1 MTLVRHV
8 EIMEKLEAYALG
20 QLPEQDRRDVDAHL
34 DACAVCTRELD
45 ALNTVLAGIGE
56 SVPAKT
62 PPPALRSR
70 VLEAI
75 AKEPQDRPAPVP
87 IAPARQPRRIQWALA
102 SLGVAAALLLAVGLL
117 AFRSEQSRRQLA
129 ADVSQLQ
136 ERNAELVERVQRYN
150 GQADLALSILT
161 AGDMREIPLTGQQS
175 AANTAARAYWSA
187 TRGLLVVADRLPA
200 PPLGRIYQVW
210 VIENENKVTSSAG
223 LLDAESPGRGFLIV
237 TPPRAGAGGNVTV
250 AISDEPPGGLPAPS
264 GSIHLA
270 GSI

>member
-34 DACAVCTRELD
+34 NACAVCTRELD

-161 AGDMREIPLTGQQS
+161 AADMREIPLTGQQN
-175 AANTAARAYWSA
+175 AANTAARAYWSPE
-187 TRGLLVVADRLPA
+187 RGLLVVADRLPA
-200 PPLGRIYQVW
+200 APPGRIYQVW
-210 VIENENKVTSSAG
+210 VIENKVPISAG
-223 LLDAESPGRGFLIV
+223 LLDNESPGRGMLIV
-237 TPPRAGAGGNVTV
+237 TPPRPGAGGMVTV
-250 AISDEPPGGLPAPS
+250 AVSDEPPGGREAPS
-264 GSIHLA
+264 GSIHLL